1 MKKYI
6 FPLLTILTV
15 IACEDEVPNISNNFV
30 VEGYLTA
37 NQAINQITIKET
49 YGLDLSEDPDIPI
62 TDADVII
69 SKDNHDYHLTY
80 NSSINSYEYLG
91 TDLEVNSGDT
101 FQIEISANRKIASA
115 QTQVPETTQG
125 LTVSSQTI
133 VIPPITDTDGI
144 NQILAD
150 LFANARFTLNWE
162 NPSQDNYFIVV
173 EKLSGSQPIFPNG
186 FPITEQTLELIQS
199 FSTVSRPL
207 INDSYEIPALSLD
220 SYGTYKATVFRI
232 NQEYVDLFNS
242 QTQDSRDLAEA
253 PSNIN
258 NALGIFTAIAGSEVF
273 FEVVSQ

>member
-6 FPLLTILTV
+6 IPLLTILTL

-69 SKDNHDYHLTY
+69 SKDNYDYHLTY

-101 FQIEISANRKIASA
+101 FQIEISANRKIATA

-207 INDSYEIPALSLD
+207 RTDSYEIPALSLD